1 MNFTNKAS
9 NGMNNRDSN
18 SNKSRLD
25 VERRML
31 PFFIEFVKFSTGFA
45 AIVALALL
53 TLRFVSASS

>member
-1 MNFTNKAS
+1 MSFTNKAS
-9 NGMNNRDSN
+9 NGMNNRESN
-18 SNKSRLD
+18 NKSRLD

-53 TLRFVSASS
+53 ALHFVSASS